1 LNSESVCEIEG
12 AVMRRYAKTASEG
25 KLVAL
30 VAMWGS
36 TKRVA
41 CTSREVEVEVQVE
54 VQRRR

>member
-1 LNSESVCEIEG
+1 
-12 AVMRRYAKTASEG
+12 MRRYAKTASEG

-41 CTSREVEVEVQVE
+41 CTSSEVEVEVEVEVQ
-54 VQRRR
+54 RRRR